1 MPENPTGWNW
11 DCITGG
17 KIVQYSA
24 ESTGKTLFIL
34 LKGEMNPNNTFT
46 LQSCHSIYVLQGLF
60 SGRLWTSICQ
70 KKLLYFTGQKKTTL
84 KHQFYE
90 RRRSRVPF
98 WNASLLYDTVLR
110 GHIWVFT
117 IAKHV
122 LSCRHGLNYSSET
135 LLCDDSGGFDAGIK
149 TWDKVAGKYQV
160 NKRTTFRSIQ
170 SRKNDTKQWG
180 WGMQWVLNRSTADR
194 HIEVK

>member
-1 MPENPTGWNW
+1 MERLYN
-11 DCITGG
+11 
-17 KIVQYSA
+17 
-24 ESTGKTLFIL
+24 IL
-34 LKGEMNPNNTFT
+34 QKALEK
-46 LQSCHSIYVLQGLF
+46 LF
-60 SGRLWTSICQ
+60 SFYWRGKWTQTKHSLSLYNLVIQ
-70 KKLLYFTGQKKTTL
+70 SMSFFQVGWGLASAKKSFCILQAKKPTL

-170 SRKNDTKQWG
+170 SPKNDTKQWG
-180 WGMQWVLNRSTADR
+180 WGMQWVS
-194 HIEVK
+194 V